1 MQINLY
7 NNLGF
12 VRLVD
17 HYGDDQR
24 IVDAA
29 RVSYGSGTKKVRE
42 NEGLINY
49 LMRHRHTSPF
59 EMVDFTFHI
68 KAPIYVMRQMI
79 RHRTHSANEISGR
92 YSVLTD
98 ECYIPNQLR
107 IQSTTNKQGGS
118 EIFSEE
124 KNSAYQAAIT
134 NQLENTYN
142 LYENMIEEGVSRELA
157 RAILP
162 VATMTEYYWKQ
173 NLHNVFHFLK
183 LRKDEHAQ
191 QEIRDLAY
199 AMSDLVAEIVPITY
213 DAWQNHNEHAITF
226 SHDELNTIS
235 SRLHTGIL
243 QYPDSWSLGRIREF
257 EEKAT
262 KAGFSILLDK
272 KENL

>member
-29 RVSYGSGTKKVRE
+29 RVSYATGTKKVRD

-59 EMVDFTFHI
+59 EMVDFTFHV

-92 YSVLTD
+92 YSVLTH
-98 ECYIPNQLR
+98 ECYIPDSLR
-107 IQSTTNKQGGS
+107 VQSETNKQGGS
-118 EIFSEE
+118 DLLNID
-124 KNSAYQAAIT
+124 KNDKYQNAIT
-134 NQLENTYN
+134 NQLEDTYS
-142 LYENMIEEGVSRELA
+142 LYEEMIEEGVSRELA

-173 NLHNVFHFLK
+173 NLHNLFHFLK
-183 LRKDEHAQ
+183 LRKDSHAQ

-199 AMSDLVAEIVPITY
+199 AMSDIVAEIVPITY
-213 DAWQNHNEHAITF
+213 DAWQNHIEHAITF

-235 SRLHTGIL
+235 SALHTGIL
-243 QYPDSWSLGRIREF
+243 NYPNSWSSGRIREF

-262 KAGFSILLDK
+262 RAGFSILLDK
-272 KENL
+272 KEIL